1 MKVCARQC
9 VKRGQPYL
17 MLYNLGGS
25 IIGVVQTLPSEV
37 EPMPEGSSEMQPVP
51 SGLGEMTLVP
61 SGSGDTGPMP

>member
-1 MKVCARQC
+1 
-9 VKRGQPYL
+9 